1 MEFMMNLLRVLFI
14 LPFLFSFKFNPMSQS
29 INLGE
34 NQKAA
39 QFLIEND
46 TNEAMAVELSVKER
60 IMDESGKE
68 TLPDVKE
75 LNVFPPQMV
84 IPPKDKRTIR
94 VSWSGGS
101 SFTTEKSFRVIA
113 EQLPLKVDQKT
124 KNKSG
129 IQMLMRYMAALYVTP
144 ANAEAS
150 VVTTLVSSNKDGLE
164 IAVENKGNAHQ
175 IIMNPVLSFE
185 SGKKK
190 WSFKS
195 KELPNF
201 AGENVLAQSKRVFK
215 VSSKESIPL
224 NAKVTLTLND

>member
-1 MEFMMNLLRVLFI
+1 MNLICLLLF
-14 LPFLFSFKFNPMSQS
+14 LPLLFSFKFNPMSQS

-46 TNEAMAVELSVKER
+46 TDEAMAVELSVKER
-60 IMDESGKE
+60 IMDATGKE

-94 VSWSGGS
+94 VSWSGDS
-101 SFTTEKSFRVIA
+101 KILIEKSYRVIA

-124 KNKSG
+124 KSKSG

-144 ANAEAS
+144 ADAKAS
-150 VVTTLVSSNKDGLE
+150 VGAKLVSSSKESFELE
-164 IAVENKGNAHQ
+164 VENLGSAHQ
-175 IIMNPVLSFE
+175 IIVNPVLTLE
-185 SGKKK
+185 SGEKK
-190 WSFKS
+190 WSFKT
-195 KELPNF
+195 KQLTNF
-201 AGENVLAQSKRVFK
+201 AGENVLAQSKRIFK
-215 VSSKESIPL
+215 ISTKDLIPL
-224 NAKVTLTLND
+224 DAKVNLKLND